1 MPSFT
6 RGDNAESSFSRN
18 SSEVGFSKSIDRV
31 GLSSARLR
39 EEAAVGDV
47 GGDFLEGEDGSTEAS
62 RSITELRKRISSFI
76 DSRGRVKSAYFTD
89 EGGRLKVPYGSMFE
103 NSAGSP
109 TAITLT
115 TAGTWYGWVSA
126 GDDVTYGAPYISFSG
141 NATADRLLIGSDGD
155 GVWEVQVSV
164 DGDQGAAQAHLL
176 TAAIFVNDAQDL
188 SLTGST
194 QYTATQQVQPIPIS
208 GFVKV
213 NAGDYLDLRFK
224 SDTNSRAFDLY
235 HCNVSMKR
243 VCYQ

>member
-1 MPSFT
+1 MASFT
-6 RGDNAESSFSRN
+6 RDDQDARPHRSRIRTERVIADNRPGISTRV
-18 SSEVGFSKSIDRV
+18 EVFGNLD
-31 GLSSARLR
+31 
-39 EEAAVGDV
+39 
-47 GGDFLEGEDGSTEAS
+47 GGDGGSDGGGLAASDRISGSTNFLERPVSP
-62 RSITELRKRISSFI
+62 
-76 DSRGRVKSAYFTD
+76 YFTD
-89 EGGRLKVPYGSMFE
+89 EGGRLKIPYGSMFE
-103 NSAGSP
+103 NSAGTP

-126 GDDVTYGAPYISFSG
+126 GDDITYGVPYISFSG

-155 GVWEVQVSV
+155 GVWQVNVSV

-176 TAAIFVNDAQDL
+176 TAAIFINDAQDL

-224 SDTNSRAFDLY
+224 SDTNSRAFELY